1 MYIFRTF
8 PRLNKYDDNYYDT
21 DTKHEILLESSSLKL
36 SNLDES
42 FNTNLEPTKN
52 KVS

>member
-1 MYIFRTF
+1 MLFLRAF
-8 PRLNKYDDNYYDT
+8 PILNKYNDNYYDT

-42 FNTNLEPTKN
+42 FNT
-52 KVS
+52 